1 MICCSLLCYLPRA
14 DFSARGTPLLEKRDF
29 FFPNSLFYVI
39 LKKRGVKQMRDFDWY
54 ILSSLHK
61 TKNITQSA
69 KLLFIEQ
76 PTLTRRLQAMEKE
89 LGCTLVYRTTKGI
102 EFTAQGEKVVR
113 RAEVIVQLLQS
124 IEKDIR
130 HYDGGEEGT
139 LTIGAPY
146 SYARFLLPRLLK
158 GFAAECPKID
168 VDVVT
173 SSSSELYQH
182 VQSGLLDLCFTRSPE
197 PDENLCSRLVNT
209 EACYAVYSQPFVMED
224 LPGLPYIEYD
234 KNEATNQAVRRWW
247 LEHFSQV
254 QNVRYKVE
262 NGDICLSFIQ
272 QGLGYGIFPSGS
284 YFLHDKSLYSRPLV
298 FQDGSAFSR
307 KTYLVYPAN
316 SEEMPVLSRFLRFV
330 EDFPFPQ
337 A

>member
-1 MICCSLLCYLPRA
+1 MICCSLLCYLPQA
-14 DFSARGTPLLEKRDF
+14 EKSAWGTPLLEKRDF
-29 FFPNSLFYVI
+29 PFPNSLFYVI

-130 HYDGGEEGT
+130 QYTGGEEGT

-146 SYARFLLPRLLK
+146 SYARFILPGLLK
-158 GFAAECPKID
+158 GFSERYPRID

-173 SSSSELYQH
+173 ASSVELFRH
-182 VQSGLLDLCFTRSPE
+182 VQSGLLDLCFTRHLE
-197 PDENLCSRLVNT
+197 PDESLERRLITT
-209 EACYAVYSQPFVMED
+209 EECYAVCARPFEIQD
-224 LPGLPYIEYD
+224 LPRLPYIEYD
-234 KNEATNQAVRRWW
+234 KNEATNQAIRRWW
-247 LEHFSQV
+247 LEHFSQP
-254 QNVRYKVE
+254 QDVRYKVN

-272 QGLGYGIFPSGS
+272 QGLGYGIFPSDS
-284 YFLHDKSLYSRPLV
+284 YFFHDKSLYFSPLV

-307 KTYLVYPAN
+307 KTWLVCPDRR
-316 SEEMPVLSRFLRFV
+316 EELPILNNFLRFL
-330 EDFPFPQ
+330 EENPIPQ
-337 A
+337 G